1 MSSQLDITYISVA
14 FYNAMFDGDK
24 KENEEEANTNVW
36 YIIYNIH
43 VKMLAIYQ
51 TYWVIGESKKTKKI
65 LEWQILSTLNKY

>member
-1 MSSQLDITYISVA
+1 
-14 FYNAMFDGDK
+14 MFDGDK

-51 TYWVIGESKKTKKI
+51 TYWVIGESKKKKYSWMANVVN
-65 LEWQILSTLNKY
+65 LK